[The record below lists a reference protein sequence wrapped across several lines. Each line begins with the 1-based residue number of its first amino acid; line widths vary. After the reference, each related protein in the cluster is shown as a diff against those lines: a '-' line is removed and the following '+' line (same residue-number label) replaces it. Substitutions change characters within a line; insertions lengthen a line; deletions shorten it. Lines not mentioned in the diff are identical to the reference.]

1 MSKKV
6 KNGDYASIGQ
16 RLGVV
21 EEYLPDKKS
30 TYSDNGVIYATQSGI
45 ININID
51 KKKISI
57 KKLNKEDHRTLEIG
71 DIVIGII
78 TYIRRYSVGIRIYVK
93 NNKVQYSSG
102 NFGNVHVSQI
112 SKAYVEKVEDAFQKT
127 DIIRAKVSKLRFN
140 EVDLSTE
147 GSDLGVIS
155 SDCSRCGAPLYKI
168 KKDLLKCQV
177 CENVEKRKLAND
189 FGTVKTRL
197 KL

>member
-1 MSKKV
+1 MTKKV

-45 ININID
+45 ININTD

-57 KKLNKEDHRTLEIG
+57 KNLNKEDSQTLEIG
-71 DIVIGII
+71 DTVIGIV
-78 TYIRRYSVGIRIYVK
+78 TFIRKYSVGIKIYVI
-93 NNKVQYSSG
+93 NNKVNYSSG
-102 NFGNVHVSQI
+102 NLGNIHVSQI
-112 SKAYVEKVEDAFQKT
+112 SKSYIEKIEDAFRKT
-127 DIIRAKVSKLRFN
+127 DIIRAKVSKLKYS

-147 GSDLGVIS
+147 GVNLGVTS
-155 SDCSRCGAPLYKI
+155 ADCSRCGAPLYKI

-177 CENVEKRKLAND
+177 CENVEKRKLASD
-189 FGTVKTRL
+189 FGTVQTRL